1 MTVIKFD
8 VPSDLIV
15 SARSLGLTVVN
26 AIISHSSIIKRQV
39 ARLTTT
45 GVAVFNRRIEQWPF
59 RSSPSAQ
66 AA

>member
-26 AIISHSSIIKRQV
+26 AIISHSSIKRQV

-45 GVAVFNRRIEQWPF
+45 EAAIFNRRIEQWPF
-59 RSSPSAQ
+59 HSAPSAQ